1 MKVKVTSFRYPGGK
15 PFDRGYVSQ
24 FQPYLEKGA
33 PVEQI
38 ELKAAAYEGEAYSP
52 YQLRIAAGSAKVEGI
67 ASTKR
72 QLWEIIYPLIQSHTS
87 FIMKFENK
95 GNVLID
101 AFGRNGGMKMV
112 GTIVRKAKTEIDELF
127 DPTV

>member
-1 MKVKVTSFRYPGGK
+1 MKVKITSFRYPGGS
-15 PFDRGYVSQ
+15 PLDRGFVSQ
-24 FQPYLEKGA
+24 FQNFFENGA
-33 PVEQI
+33 AVEHV
-38 ELKAAAYEGEAYSP
+38 ELKTIYSALP
-52 YQLRIAAGSAKVEGI
+52 PMQLRIEEGSAKPEGV
-67 ASTKR
+67 ATTKK